1 MTINV
6 YEMISLGAYFLL
18 MLGIGIYAYRESTSD
33 LNEYMLGGRKLH
45 PAVGALSAGASDMSG
60 WMLMGLPGAIYLSG
74 IGSAWI
80 AVGLTIGAYLNYRFV
95 APRLRIYTEIAKDS
109 ITLPDFFENR
119 FHDNSHLL
127 RLISAIVIIVFF
139 TVYTSAGIVSGGK
152 LFAESFGL
160 DYRVGLFATAG
171 VVLAYTVVGGFLA
184 VSLTDFVQG
193 CIMFL
198 ALILVPIVCYMHFN
212 GSADAIAETV
222 RTAPPF
228 TDIDGTD
235 GPTRN
240 GFFNWFDGMTVLG
253 FLSLMAW
260 GLGYVGQP
268 HIIVRFMA
276 IRSLKDVAAARY
288 IGMSW
293 MLVTV
298 IGAVLVGIVGVAYV
312 NENGLQEQLRDN
324 ETIFILLSQTL
335 FHPLVS
341 GFLLAAILAA
351 IMSTI
356 SSQLLVSSSSLTE
369 DIYKT
374 FVNKD
379 APQSLLV
386 TIGRLTTVG
395 VSIVA
400 IALAW
405 DPDSSILGLVSNA
418 WAGFGAAFGPM
429 VILSLFWKGYTR
441 NGALASMIVGAVTV
455 LVWLYVPILDGKP
468 LESIMYA
475 MIPGFA
481 FAFLA
486 GLVAS
491 NPTKYG
497 LVSGILSF
505 VLLLPLYI
513 LVGVF
518 LADITGSYTF
528 LTLLPVL
535 VPTLSAI
542 VVVAA
547 VSIAT
552 NKKAV
557 ADEITAEFAA
567 MEQRMDEVHGKG
579 IGSII

>member
-1 MTINV
+1 MSINI

-18 MLGIGIYAYRESTSD
+18 MLGIGLYAFKESTSD
-33 LNEYMLGGRKLH
+33 VSEYMLGGRKLH

-60 WMLMGLPGAIYLSG
+60 WMLMGLPGAVYLAG
-74 IGSAWI
+74 VGQAWI

-95 APRLRIYTEIAKDS
+95 APRLRIYTEIAQDS

-119 FHDNSHLL
+119 FHDKSHIL
-127 RLISAIVIIVFF
+127 RAISAIVIIIFF

-152 LFAESFGL
+152 LFAESFGMN
-160 DYRVGLFATAG
+160 YQMGLFVTAG

-193 CIMFL
+193 CIMFI
-198 ALILVPIVCYMHFN
+198 ALILVPIVCYIHF
-212 GSADAIAETV
+212 GSADAITDTV
-222 RTAPPF
+222 SSAPPF

-235 GPTRN
+235 GPTRQ
-240 GFFNWFDGMTVLG
+240 GFFNWFDGMTFVG

-260 GLGYVGQP
+260 GLGYFGQP

-276 IRSLKDVAAARY
+276 IKSLKAIATARY
-288 IGMSW
+288 IGMTW
-293 MLVTV
+293 MLFTV
-298 IGAVLVGIVGVAYV
+298 VGAVLVGIVGVAYV
-312 NENGLQEQLRDN
+312 NENGLQENLRDN

-335 FHPLVS
+335 FHPLIS

-386 TIGRLTTVG
+386 TIGRIATVG

-418 WAGFGAAFGPM
+418 WAGFGSAFGPM
-429 VILSLFWKGYTR
+429 VLLMLFWKGYTR
-441 NGALASMIVGAVTV
+441 DGALASMIVGAVTV
-455 LVWLYVPILDGKP
+455 LFWLYVPVLDGAP
-468 LESIMYA
+468 LESIIYA
-475 MIPGFA
+475 MIPGFILST
-481 FAFLA
+481 LA
-486 GLVAS
+486 G
-491 NPTKYG
+491 
-497 LVSGILSF
+497 
-505 VLLLPLYI
+505 
-513 LVGVF
+513 VGV
-518 LADITGSYTF
+518 SM
-528 LTLLPVL
+528 LTRKPEPV
-535 VPTLSAI
+535 VM
-542 VVVAA
+542 
-547 VSIAT
+547 
-552 NKKAV
+552 
-557 ADEITAEFAA
+557 DEFNS
-567 MEQRMDEVHGKG
+567 MEARMNEVHGKG